1 MKSATAQPSFQGQ
14 TGGSV
19 RSRGNS
25 VRNAFK
31 QGTLIPLVA
40 SAIAGTA
47 IITPVLVVI
56 WRSFTTGRL
65 GFTVGLNIANYL
77 RVFGD
82 KDILPMLGNSV
93 VYAGGSALLGTAV
106 GASLAWIVARTNT
119 PGKALVELLPLYPI
133 LMPPIMKNIAWILL
147 LAPRSGILNGM
158 LQQFF
163 GIETQVFNAF
173 SMAGMIWVFGLA
185 CVPLGYLFLLPVF
198 LAFDPSLEES
208 AYIAGSR
215 PMNTMLKITFP
226 LAIPAFFSAFVLN
239 FLRGLRSFETPVLQ
253 GTPANIPVFV
263 SRVYD
268 SMALEFNTGLATAY
282 SVILVALSIVTLY
295 FYVRATRF
303 SERYATITGKGYR
316 VKVIDIGPWKY
327 LTFFMVIIYF
337 LVGIAIP
344 FMVLIVVSMIP
355 YFDYDTFMKFPSNA
369 VWTNYHTV
377 LHHPSFVTGFYNSL
391 VLAVTIALVTVLAG
405 IVMAFTIYR
414 TKAVGTKIFEFVGTL
429 PLAFPPLV
437 LSVGLV
443 IIFLGTPLY
452 NSLWALGIALFV
464 AYFPYAFRNASG
476 SIVNI
481 HKELDEAAWVHGA
494 RWRHVFFKITLPIL
508 KPSVGGAL
516 FYIFIEAIR
525 NVDVAVL
532 LTSPGTEYGPVT
544 LFEYFR
550 LGQWAEAAAGGVIYL
565 IVLIVAVSVAKFAFK
580 MKFSL

>member
-1 MKSATAQPSFQGQ
+1 
-14 TGGSV
+14 
-19 RSRGNS
+19 
-25 VRNAFK
+25 
-31 QGTLIPLVA
+31 L
-40 SAIAGTA
+40 IAGGA
-47 IITPVLVVI
+47 IITPVIIVLL
-56 WRSFTTGRL
+56 RSVSTGKL
-65 GFTVGLNIANYL
+65 GIATGFSAENYL
-77 RVFGD
+77 RVFAD
-82 KDILPMLGNSV
+82 RDIWSMLNNSI
-93 VYAGGSALLGTAV
+93 VYAAGSAALGTGV
-106 GASLAWIVARTNT
+106 GAMLAWIVARTNT
-119 PGKALVELLPLYPI
+119 PGKALVELMPLYPI

-147 LAPRSGILNGM
+147 LAPKSGILNNMVHQYLGRTE
-158 LQQFF
+158 LF
-163 GIETQVFNAF
+163 FNAF
-173 SMAGMIWVFGLA
+173 SMAGMVWVFGLA

-198 LAFDPSLEES
+198 LSFDPSLEES
-208 AYIAGSR
+208 AYIAGSK
-215 PMNTMLKITFP
+215 PVHTMLHITFP
-226 LAIPAFFSAFVLN
+226 LALPAFLSAFVLN

-253 GTPANIPVFV
+253 GTPAGIKVFV
-263 SRVYD
+263 ARVYD
-268 SMALEFNTGLATAY
+268 SMALEFNTGLATSY
-282 SVILVALSIVTLY
+282 SMVLVALSVITLI
-295 FYVRATRF
+295 FYVRITRF

-327 LTFFMVIIYF
+327 VTFLAVLFYF

-344 FMVLIVVSMIP
+344 FVVLIVVSMIP
-355 YFDYDTFMKFPSNA
+355 YFDYETFMQFPSNA
-369 VWTNYHTV
+369 VLTNYYTV
-377 LHHPSFVTGFYNSL
+377 LRHPSFVTGLYNSL
-391 VLAVTIALVTVLAG
+391 TLSITIALVTVLAG
-405 IVMAFTIYR
+405 IIMAFTIYR
-414 TKAVGTKIFEFVGTL
+414 THAHGAKIFEFIGTL

-452 NSLWALGIALFV
+452 NSLWALGLGLFV

-532 LTSPGTEYGPVT
+532 LTSPGKEYGPVT

-550 LGQWAEAAAGGVIYL
+550 VGQWAEAAAGGVIYL
-565 IVLIVAVSVAKFAFK
+565 IILIIAVSIAKFAFK

>member
-1 MKSATAQPSFQGQ
+1 LKL
-14 TGGSV
+14 
-19 RSRGNS
+19 
-25 VRNAFK
+25 AFR
-31 QGTLIPLVA
+31 QGTLVPLLA
-40 SAIAGTA
+40 SAIAAGA
-47 IITPVLVVI
+47 IVTPVLIVL
-56 WRSFTTGRL
+56 WRSLTTGKL
-65 GFTVGLNIANYL
+65 GFSVGWTSANYL

-82 KDILPMLGNSV
+82 RDILPMLGNSV
-93 VYAGGSALLGTAV
+93 LYAGGAAALGTGL
-106 GASLAWIVARTNT
+106 GALLAWIVARTNT
-119 PGKALVELLPLYPI
+119 PGKTLVELMPLYPI

-147 LAPRSGILNGM
+147 LAPKSGVLNNF
-158 LQQFF
+158 LQQCC
-163 GIETQVFNAF
+163 GIERQVFNAF

-198 LAFDPSLEES
+198 LSFDPSLEES
-208 AYIAGSR
+208 AYIAGSK
-215 PMNTMLKITFP
+215 PVHTMLKITFP
-226 LAIPAFFSAFVLN
+226 LAVPAFLSAFVLN

-253 GTPANIPVFV
+253 GTPAGINVFV

-282 SVILVALSIVTLY
+282 SVVLVILSVIALV

-316 VKVIDIGPWKY
+316 VKVIDIGKWKY
-327 LTFFMVIIYF
+327 LTFILVFAYF
-337 LVGIAIP
+337 LAGIAVP
-344 FMVLIVVSMIP
+344 FAVLIIVSMIP
-355 YFDYDTFMKFPSNA
+355 YFDYDTFIKFPSNMA
-369 VWTNYHTV
+369 LTNYYTV
-377 LHHPSFVTGFYNSL
+377 MRHPSFVTGLYNSL
-391 VLAVTIALVTVLAG
+391 VLSITIALTTVLAG

-414 TKAVGTKIFEFVGTL
+414 TRASGAKLFEFIGTL

-443 IIFLGTPLY
+443 IICLGTPRY
-452 NSLWALGIALFV
+452 NSLWALGLGLFV

-532 LTSPGTEYGPVT
+532 LTSPGKEYGPVT

-550 LGQWAEAAAGGVIYL
+550 VGQWAEAAAGGVIYL
-565 IVLIVAVSVAKFAFK
+565 LILIVAVSIAKFAFQI
-580 MKFSL
+580 KFSL

>member
-1 MKSATAQPSFQGQ
+1 M
-14 TGGSV
+14 V
-19 RSRGNS
+19 
-25 VRNAFK
+25 
-31 QGTLIPLVA
+31 PLVA
-40 SAIAGTA
+40 SSIAGAA
-47 IITPVLVVI
+47 IITPVIVVL
-56 WRSFTTGRL
+56 WRSLTSGKL
-65 GFTVGLNIANYL
+65 GFTVGLNVSNYA

-82 KDILPMLGNSV
+82 KDIWAMLNSSV
-93 VYAGGSALLGTAV
+93 VYAGGSALLGT
-106 GASLAWIVARTNT
+106 GLGGLLAWIVARTNT
-119 PGKALVELLPLYPI
+119 PGKALVELMPLYPI

-147 LAPRSGILNGM
+147 LAPKSGILNGM
-158 LQQFF
+158 LDQYL
-163 GIETQVFNAF
+163 GVSTPIFNAF

-198 LAFDPSLEES
+198 LSFDPSLEES
-208 AYIAGSR
+208 AYIAGSK
-215 PMNTMLKITFP
+215 PVHTMMKITFP
-226 LAIPAFFSAFVLN
+226 LALPAFLSAFVLN

-253 GTPANIPVFV
+253 GTPANIKVFV

-282 SVILVALSIVTLY
+282 SVILVVMSLVTLY

-327 LTFFMVIIYF
+327 ATFLAVFLYF
-337 LVGIAIP
+337 LAGILVP
-344 FMVLIVVSMIP
+344 FIVLIVVSMIP
-355 YFDYDTFMKFPSNA
+355 YYDYETFMNFPRNA
-369 VWTNYHTV
+369 VLKNYFTV
-377 LHHPSFVTGFYNSL
+377 MRHPSFVTGLYNSL
-391 VLAVTIALVTVLAG
+391 ILSVTIALVTVFFG
-405 IVMAFTIYR
+405 IIMAFAIYR
-414 TKAVGTKIFEFVGTL
+414 TRTFGARLFEFIGTL

-452 NSLWALGIALFV
+452 NSLWALGLGLFV

-494 RWRHVFFKITLPIL
+494 KWRHVFFKITLPIL

-532 LTSPGTEYGPVT
+532 LTAPGMEYGPVT

-550 LGQWAEAAAGGVIYL
+550 VGQWAEAAAGGVIYL
-565 IVLIVAVSVAKFAFK
+565 VILAIAVSIAKFAFK